1 MTATSPH
8 VPPPI
13 RRLRVYAFDPQFS
26 GALDTAELNR
36 TVLQLPWEASWEAPI
51 KPGPCNDYLEVIDID
66 PGSDQFHGPV
76 DLNDPMLLAQD
87 GLAPSEGDPQ
97 FHQQMVFAVAMK
109 TIRTFEAALG
119 RRVTW
124 AQRYNQATG
133 HYDPV
138 WQLRIYPHAL
148 REKNAYY
155 SPQRRA
161 LLFGYFR
168 SEATRTA
175 ATPAGQWVFTALSHD
190 IIAHETTH
198 AILDGMHRRLSERT
212 SLDSMAFHEA
222 IADLVAIFS
231 RATNADLMAHVLA
244 GTGGRLDCSSLL
256 TRIGRQYGEARG
268 MAGALRDAWDADSE
282 AKLAAEAAEKGEP
295 LAARLDRN
303 CDPKRPH
310 LRGAV
315 LVAAIYHAFSTIY
328 HRRAGDLLGLA
339 GRMGGLDPVI
349 LKRLTSE
356 AVMIAGQVLNMSL
369 RALDYLPPVDVSFGE
384 YLRAIISADTDLVPN
399 DPLHYRLAF
408 IEAFRLRGIVPSDCL
423 SLAPENLVFE
433 GPDDPLINAADLI
446 SLGTVPAPMMGDA
459 VEAEPVLDGSELRAS
474 GVTLDLEP
482 RFDRKAATVQAEGNR
497 YLVHR
502 WLVASD
508 KDPARDLAWET
519 ALGVFFA
526 PYRPGRDVAP
536 ATIQQS
542 RNLFNKGPDEVLA
555 VEVHSVRMARRSGP
569 DGQDL
574 RQLIVQVTQRR
585 RGYFDVAVQ
594 AAQDAG
600 APAIPEDFW
609 FRGGATL
616 IIDLREGRYGTI
628 RRVIRKAIDDETRL
642 AAQRRHLAGGD
653 FFGLTYGAGQGEA
666 EPFAVAHRS

>member
-1 MTATSPH
+1 
-8 VPPPI
+8 
-13 RRLRVYAFDPQFS
+13 
-26 GALDTAELNR
+26 
-36 TVLQLPWEASWEAPI
+36 VLQLPWEAPWEAAI
-51 KPGPCNDYLEVIDID
+51 APGPVNDYLEVIDID
-66 PGSDQFHGPV
+66 PASGQFHAAV

-119 RRVTW
+119 RRVMW
-124 AQRYNQATG
+124 AQRYNSETG

-138 WQLRIYPHAL
+138 PQLRVYPHAL

-222 IADLVAIFS
+222 IADLVAVFS
-231 RATNADLMAHVLA
+231 RATNADLVAHVLA
-244 GTGGRLDCSSLL
+244 RTGGRLDCSSLL

-268 MAGALRDAWDADSE
+268 MAGALRDAWDADDE
-282 AKLAAEAAEKGEP
+282 AKLAAAAAAKGET
-295 LAARLDRN
+295 LAPALDRN
-303 CDPKRPH
+303 TDPKKPH

-315 LVAAIYHAFSTIY
+315 LVAAVYHAFSTIY

-339 GRMGGLDPVI
+339 ARMGGGLDPVI

-369 RALDYLPPVDVSFGE
+369 RALDYLPPVDVTFGE
-384 YLRAIISADTDLVPN
+384 YLRAIISADVDLVPN
-399 DPLHYRLAF
+399 DPFHYRLAF
-408 IEAFRLRGIVPSDCL
+408 IEAFRLRGIVPHDCL

-433 GPDDPLINAADLI
+433 APDDPLINAADLI
-446 SLGTVPAPMMGDA
+446 GLGSIPAEMAGDA
-459 VEAEPVLDGSELRAS
+459 IDAEPVLDGSELQAS
-474 GVTLDLEP
+474 GTRLDLEP
-482 RFDRKAATVQAEGNR
+482 RFARAEAMRQAESNR

-508 KDPARDLAWET
+508 KEPGRDLAWEKV
-519 ALGVFFA
+519 LGVYFA
-526 PYRPGRDVAP
+526 PHRAGRAPAP
-536 ATIQQS
+536 ATIQPS
-542 RNLFNKGPDEVLA
+542 RNSFGKGPDEALA
-555 VEVHSVRMARRSGP
+555 VEVHSVRTARRTGP

-585 RGYFDVAVQ
+585 RGYFDAAVQ
-594 AAQDAG
+594 AAQDGG
-600 APAIPEDFW
+600 AAPMAADFW

-628 RRVIRKAIDDETRL
+628 RRVIRKAIDDEARL
-642 AAQRRHLAGGD
+642 VAQRRHLIGGD
-653 FFGLTYGAGQGEA
+653 FFGLTYGADNA
-666 EPFAVAHRS
+666 PEPFAVAHRS

>member
-1 MTATSPH
+1 MPSPH
-8 VPPPI
+8 APPPV

-26 GALDTAELNR
+26 SALDTAELNR
-36 TVLQLPWEASWEAPI
+36 TVLQLPWEAPWEAPVA
-51 KPGPCNDYLEVIDID
+51 PGPCNDYLEVVDID
-66 PGSDQFHGPV
+66 PGSGQFHRPV

-87 GLAPSEGDPQ
+87 GLGPSEGDPQ

-124 AQRYNQATG
+124 APRYNQATG
-133 HYDPV
+133 HYEPV
-138 WQLRIYPHAL
+138 PRLRLYPHGL

-168 SEATRTA
+168 SEATKTA

-222 IADLVAIFS
+222 IADLVAIFA
-231 RATNADLMAHVLA
+231 RLTNAELVAHVLA

-268 MAGALRDAWDADSE
+268 MAGALRDAWDADVE
-282 AKLAAEAAEKGEP
+282 AKLAAEAATKGEP
-295 LAARLDRN
+295 LAPALDRN
-303 CDPKRPH
+303 SDPKKPH

-315 LVAAIYHAFSTIY
+315 LVAAVYHAFSTIY
-328 HRRAGDLLGLA
+328 HRRAADLLGLA
-339 GRMGGLDPVI
+339 ARMGGGLDPVI

-384 YLRAIISADTDLVPN
+384 YLRAIISADIDLVPN
-399 DPLHYRLAF
+399 DPLNYRLAF
-408 IEAFRLRGIVPSDCL
+408 IEAFRLRGIVPRDCL
-423 SLAPENLVFE
+423 SLAPENLAFE
-433 GPDDPLINAADLI
+433 GPEDPLINAADLI
-446 SLGTVPAPMMGDA
+446 SLGSTPPAMMGDA
-459 VEAEPVLDGSELRAS
+459 VEAEPVLDGSELRPGGRS
-474 GVTLDLEP
+474 LDLEP
-482 RFDRKAATVQAEGNR
+482 RFDRAAATAQAEGNR

-508 KDPARDLAWET
+508 KDPARDLAWERV
-519 ALGVFFA
+519 LGVYFA
-526 PYRPGRDVAP
+526 PHRPGRDRAP
-536 ATIQQS
+536 ATVQPS
-542 RNLFNKGPDEVLA
+542 RNAFGKGPDEALA

-585 RGYFDVAVQ
+585 RGYFDADEQV
-594 AAQDAG
+594 AQDAG
-600 APAIPEDFW
+600 APPSPPDFW

-642 AAQRRHLAGGD
+642 AAQRKYVAGGD
-653 FFGLTYGAGQGEA
+653 FFGLTYGADRA
-666 EPFAVAHRS
+666 LEPFAIAHRS